1 MFKKTTLKNGL
12 RIITV
17 PQKSTQAVT
26 VLALVGTG
34 SKYETKEING
44 ISHFLE
50 HMFFKGTKK
59 RPDKITIAETLDKV
73 GGIYNAFT
81 GEDYTGYFAKV
92 AAVNFSLALDWV
104 SDIYLQSL
112 LPAKEIEKEKGVITE
127 EINMVYDN
135 PMAYVLTL
143 WAKLLYGDQPAG
155 WDVAGTK
162 ESVSQMNRQ
171 KLVSYLAEHYVASN
185 TIVCV
190 AGNINESQ
198 AINDVK
204 KSFAGIKNTKP
215 LGKEKVVERQ
225 TRPESLI
232 HLKQTDQT
240 HLCLGVR
247 GYNVFHPQRYVQD
260 ILGVILGG
268 MMSSRLFIEV
278 REKLGLAYYVKTDIE
293 SDPDTGFLVTR
304 AGVDNKN
311 VIKAIATILK
321 EYQRISQKKLAETEL
336 KKAKDYVKGK
346 MALVLEASDDLAS
359 FYGAQE
365 LLEKTILTPQE
376 IYARIDKVSSQDVL
390 LVARDIFQSKN
401 LNLALI
407 GPFED
412 KNGFQKILKI

>member
-1 MFKKTTLKNGL
+1 MYKKTTLKNGL

-26 VLALVGTG
+26 VLALVATG
-34 SKYETKEING
+34 SKYETKDTSG

-59 RPDKITIAETLDKV
+59 RPDKLDIAETLDKV

-81 GEDYTGYFAKV
+81 GEEYTGYFAKV
-92 AAVNFSLALDWV
+92 GAPHFNLALDWV

-112 LPAKEIEKEKGVITE
+112 LPEKEIEREKSVIIE

-135 PMAYVLTL
+135 PMTYVLTL

-155 WDVAGTK
+155 WDIAGTK
-162 ESVSQMNRQ
+162 ESVSKMDRRKVVNYMNN
-171 KLVSYLAEHYVASN
+171 HYAASN

-190 AGNINESQ
+190 AGNIKESQ
-198 AINDVK
+198 TINDIK
-204 KSFAGIKNTKP
+204 KSFAQINTANP
-215 LGKEKVVERQ
+215 LGKTKVIERQ
-225 TRPESLI
+225 TRPESLV
-232 HLKQTDQT
+232 HFKKTDQT
-240 HLCLGVR
+240 HLCLGAR
-247 GYNVFHPQRYVQD
+247 GYNLFHPKRYVQD

-278 REKLGLAYYVKTDIE
+278 REKLGLAYYVKTDVE
-293 SDPDTGFLVTR
+293 ANTDTGFLVTR

-311 VIKAIATILK
+311 VAKAIFTILK
-321 EYQRISQKKLAETEL
+321 EYKSLSQKRLSDAEL
-336 KKAKDYVKGK
+336 KKAKDYIKGK
-346 MALVLEASDDLAS
+346 MALVLEGSDDLAS

-365 LLEKTILTPQE
+365 LLEKTILTPKE
-376 IYARIDKVSSQDVL
+376 IYAKIDKVSSQDVMR
-390 LVARDIFQSKN
+390 VARELFQPKN

-407 GPFED
+407 GPFKE
-412 KNGFQKILKI
+412 KNGFVKILKL